1 MALPVRRL
9 VVPVLMLLVAVTL
22 AVRARFGLDL
32 GDGTHAVELAMRL
45 ARGDLPFRDEM
56 NLQVL
61 GAWPAVPFVW
71 VWLHAVGLEGIVL
84 ASRVYFVVLAVAV
97 AGLAWVAV
105 RGFLGRWV
113 AGLAALTAVV
123 PMAYNLQLVG
133 YNTTPALL
141 FLVGASSAAGAIARG
156 SLGWGVL
163 GGAAAVLGAVSHPVT
178 TPAAVALLVVSLVL
192 ARRRVRAGLLAAAAA
207 ATSVVVGLAVLVW
220 GIDHVRET
228 LAFTTGYQRDG
239 VDRLGRLDTWLS
251 YLGGELGRPA
261 VLVALALG
269 VAAAGALWRGSRLG
283 GPVLLA
289 AVAITTA
296 HGLTRGA
303 STATYTIG
311 SWLSPVMALVLS
323 LVLLPSALVAAA
335 CLRGM
340 PARLLVIG
348 VTPGLV
354 GAPVVAAFTASSPRW
369 GAVGACLAPAVL
381 AVSACALTG
390 LVRLGGPGGAQQR
403 GEPAGTA
410 RTLVAAGVGLLVL
423 GSLVAAH
430 TATSFRD
437 APLGR
442 LDAAAPSGAYAGLL
456 TSQRRADEVA
466 GAQAALRS
474 CARPGSTVLAIGY
487 PAAYLMGDVEFASP
501 VTWLGDFG
509 ASTSH
514 IVRWLDARDVVPDCV
529 VHPSRWWAP
538 ERPGGSV
545 VDPLRDWVGDRYHE
559 TTSTSQLVVLGR
571 NPG

>member
-1 MALPVRRL
+1 V
-9 VVPVLMLLVAVTL
+9 
-22 AVRARFGLDL
+22 
-32 GDGTHAVELAMRL
+32 
-45 ARGDLPFRDEM
+45 
-56 NLQVL
+56 
-61 GAWPAVPFVW
+61 
-71 VWLHAVGLEGIVL
+71 
-84 ASRVYFVVLAVAV
+84 
-97 AGLAWVAV
+97 
-105 RGFLGRWV
+105 
-113 AGLAALTAVV
+113 
-123 PMAYNLQLVG
+123 
-133 YNTTPALL
+133 
-141 FLVGASSAAGAIARG
+141 
-156 SLGWGVL
+156 
-163 GGAAAVLGAVSHPVT
+163 
-178 TPAAVALLVVSLVL
+178 
-192 ARRRVRAGLLAAAAA
+192 
-207 ATSVVVGLAVLVW
+207 
-220 GIDHVRET
+220 
-228 LAFTTGYQRDG
+228 
-239 VDRLGRLDTWLS
+239 
-251 YLGGELGRPA
+251 
-261 VLVALALG
+261 
-269 VAAAGALWRGSRLG
+269 
-283 GPVLLA
+283 A

-303 STATYTIG
+303 SAATYTIG

-348 VTPGLV
+348 VMPGLV

-390 LVRLGGPGGAQQR
+390 LVRMGGPGAQQR
-403 GEPAGTA
+403 EEPAGTA

-437 APLGR
+437 APLDR

-514 IVRWLDARDVVPDCV
+514 IVRWLDARAVVPDCV
-529 VHPSRWWAP
+529 VHPARWWAP
-538 ERPGGSV
+538 ARPGGSV